1 MIVNFRSIA
10 IGVAVLVVLVGI
22 GWYVVSDGDAPASAS
37 GGPPAAA
44 QARPGFGS
52 DGPVSVLVATVKQEE
67 FAQAMEAIGTARANE
82 ALDVTAKLSNR
93 ITAIRFR
100 EGQQVKAGD
109 VLVEFD
115 SEQTRA
121 NLAEAQAALSD
132 SRSQFNR
139 SRELFATKAL
149 SEAQLDQL
157 QAALSVNEARVA
169 GARSQ
174 LNDTIIKAPF
184 SGRVGLR
191 KVSVGSFVSPGTVIT
206 TLDDTS
212 IIKLDFSVPEVFLAT
227 IKEGLTINAGTT
239 AYANEIFKGEVSS
252 IDSRL
257 DPVSR
262 AVIVRAKIE
271 NRDGRL
277 KPGMLMTVKLIRSE
291 TPALLIP
298 EQALVPEGERK
309 FVFAVR
315 DGRAVKTEVQTG
327 RRRPGEVEILAGV
340 SLGDVIVI
348 EGTQKVREG
357 VAVKSI
363 SNGPALD
370 GSGEGGPRVGEA
382 DAPKGA
388 RERA

>member
-1 MIVNFRSIA
+1 MVVNLRSIVVGA
-10 IGVAVLVVLVGI
+10 AVLVALVGI
-22 GWYVVSDGDAPASAS
+22 GWFAASDGEGPGS
-37 GGPPAAA
+37 GGPPPAAG
-44 QARPGFGS
+44 ARPGFGPG
-52 DGPVSVLVATVKQEE
+52 GPVSVLVATVRHEA
-67 FAQAMEAIGTARANE
+67 FAQDMEAIGTARANE
-82 ALDVTAKLSNR
+82 ALDVTAKISNR
-93 ITAIRFR
+93 VTAIRFR

-115 SEQTRA
+115 SEQVRA
-121 NLAEAQAALSD
+121 NLTEAEATLSD

-139 SRELFATKAL
+139 SRELYATKAL

-157 QAALSVNEARVA
+157 QATLSVNEARVA

-174 LNDTIIKAPF
+174 LNDTIIRAPF

-191 KVSVGSFVSPGTVIT
+191 NISVGSFVSPGTVIT

-212 IIKLDFSVPEVFLAT
+212 IIKLDFSVPEVFLAAL
-227 IKEGLTINAGTT
+227 KEGLTINAGTT
-239 AYANEIFKGEVSS
+239 AYANDVFKGQVSS

-262 AVIVRAKIE
+262 AVIVRAKID
-271 NRDGRL
+271 NPDGRL
-277 KPGMLMTVKLIRSE
+277 KPGMLMTVKLMRSE

-298 EQALVPEGERK
+298 EQALVPEGNRA

-315 DGRAVKTEVQTG
+315 DGKAAKIEVQTG
-327 RRRPGEVEILAGV
+327 RRRPGEVEIVAGV
-340 SLGDVIVI
+340 SEGEVVVI

-357 VAVKSI
+357 VQVKAI
-363 SNGPALD
+363 PED
-370 GSGEGGPRVGEA
+370 SGESGARVGEA
-382 DAPKGA
+382 QAPLGK